1 MTAGVLCADCEA
13 EARRVA
19 GTAAEVTLCASC
31 MVKAQDAASAGL
43 GRFPFSLPSAEADDP
58 DAWIVEGAPLRG
70 LGTEEAALLGRSTW
84 DRLALGDRVFRVLC
98 PASTTFDAAEAL
110 RLQLVDRAPSGVTVD
125 VEIAAS
131 EPGTL
136 SPEDEAGVVL
146 FGELRRERVA
156 RPC

>member
-1 MTAGVLCADCEA
+1 MIASDALTGEP
-13 EARRVA
+13 ARLLDASTIELDHVA
-19 GTAAEVTLCASC
+19 G
-31 MVKAQDAASAGL
+31 
-43 GRFPFSLPSAEADDP
+43 
-58 DAWIVEGAPLRG
+58 
-70 LGTEEAALLGRSTW
+70 ALH
-84 DRLALGDRVFRVLC
+84 VLC
-98 PASTTFDAAEAL
+98 PAGTTFDAAEAL
-110 RLQLVDRAPSGVTVD
+110 RLQLVDHAPPGVAVD